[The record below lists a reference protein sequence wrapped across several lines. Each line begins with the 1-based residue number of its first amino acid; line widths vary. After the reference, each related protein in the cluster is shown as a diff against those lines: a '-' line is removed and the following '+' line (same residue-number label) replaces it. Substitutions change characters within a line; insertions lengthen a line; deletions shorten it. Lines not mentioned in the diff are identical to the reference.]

1 MKKIFSKTV
10 LQHLRDAS
18 CCALLFAASEIAWA
32 QSADVQRAIDAYN
45 EGDYAAAMA
54 VWEPLANQGNR
65 DAQFAMGVLYYE
77 GHGVNKNLDE
87 ALAWFR
93 KAADSEHPTAMFNL
107 GVAYWEGRGLSQSF
121 AQAVDWWERA
131 AESGDVASQ
140 YNLGLAYYLGKGAQK
155 DLDQARN
162 WLTQAAEKG
171 HADAQ
176 RVLGIIDEKAAKTQ
190 TAASSTSGA
199 STASTAN
206 QAGSAEVESVTVQ
219 PAESQE
225 TQAQNVSE
233 PSSGQASNATAPEAS
248 TEASTKVTTTS
259 KEKAAAGSVIITTRF
274 RAAEVSVDQ
283 LELRSGPG
291 SQSPVLQTLRQG
303 TPVKIVEARGSWG
316 RVEIPGQ
323 VRLWVFGDY
332 VQGAPEGRITANK
345 VRLRNRPTT
354 GENSKVV
361 AHLNKGDSV
370 TVHTSTGDWKQIS
383 SRKATPAW
391 VRLSGVSEQNP
402 VTQDWLDNFNALANT
417 PTGKT
422 KTVSAS
428 STPSAFRA
436 AWVRGDNTAVLGR
449 AAPDAPKLNDLAKD
463 LPVKVIGSKGDWLMI
478 ESPIGLDVWV
488 YGKFISET
496 GNNAQINNNRVRIR
510 SLPSTGPESD
520 VLGLLDKGTPV
531 EIKSRQGDWIRLR
544 VTRSIAGWVASERL
558 TTPGSVSA
566 DWQKRWDDIRSQN
579 RL

>member
-1 MKKIFSKTV
+1 MKNILAKTV
-10 LQHLRDAS
+10 LRHLRGAS
-18 CCALLFAASEIAWA
+18 CFALLFAASEIAWA
-32 QSADVQRAIDAYN
+32 QSADVQRAIAAYN

-140 YNLGLAYYLGKGAQK
+140 YNLGLAYYRGKGAQK

-176 RVLGIIDEKAAKTQ
+176 RVLGIIDEKVAKSQ

-199 STASTAN
+199 SVASAAN
-206 QAGSAEVESVTVQ
+206 QAGSTEVESVMVQ

-233 PSSGQASNATAPEAS
+233 PSSRQVSNATTPEAS
-248 TEASTKVTTTS
+248 TTT

-291 SQSPVLQTLRQG
+291 SQSPVLQTLREG
-303 TPVKIVEARGSWG
+303 TPVKIIEARGSWG
-316 RVEIPGQ
+316 RVEIPGH
-323 VRLWVFGDY
+323 VRLWVFGNY

-383 SRKATPAW
+383 SDKATPAW

-402 VTQDWLDNFNALANT
+402 VTQDWLNNFNALANA

-422 KTVSAS
+422 KTASAN

-436 AWVRGDNTAVLGR
+436 AWVRRDNTAVFGR
-449 AAPDAPKLNDLAKD
+449 AAADAPKLNDLEKD
-463 LPVKVIGSKGDWLMI
+463 LPVKVIGSKGEWLMI

-496 GNNAQINNNRVRIR
+496 ENTAQINNNRVRIR
-510 SLPSTGPESD
+510 SLPSTDPESD

-531 EIKSRQGDWIRLR
+531 EIKSRKGDWIRLR

-558 TTPGSVSA
+558 TTPGSISA

>member
-1 MKKIFSKTV
+1 MKNILAKTV
-10 LQHLRDAS
+10 LRHLRGAS
-18 CCALLFAASEIAWA
+18 CFALLFAASEIAWA
-32 QSADVQRAIDAYN
+32 QSVDVQRAIDAYD

-140 YNLGLAYYLGKGAQK
+140 YNLGLAYYFGKGAQK

-176 RVLGIIDEKAAKTQ
+176 RVLGIIDEKVAKSQ
-190 TAASSTSGA
+190 TASSSTSGA
-199 STASTAN
+199 SVASAAN
-206 QAGSAEVESVTVQ
+206 QAGSTEVESVMVQ
-219 PAESQE
+219 PAKSQE

-233 PSSGQASNATAPEAS
+233 PSSGQVGNATTP
-248 TEASTKVTTTS
+248 EASTKVTTTT

-283 LELRSGPG
+283 LELRSGPN

-303 TPVKIVEARGSWG
+303 MPVKIIEARGSWG
-316 RVEIPGQ
+316 RVEIPGH
-323 VRLWVFGDY
+323 VRLWVFGNY

-383 SRKATPAW
+383 SGKATPGW

-402 VTQDWLDNFNALANT
+402 VTQDWLNNFNALANA

-422 KTVSAS
+422 KTASAN

-436 AWVRGDNTAVLGR
+436 AWVRRDNTAVFGR
-449 AAPDAPKLNDLAKD
+449 AAADAPKLNDLEKD
-463 LPVKVIGSKGDWLMI
+463 LPVKVIGSKGEWLMI

-496 GNNAQINNNRVRIR
+496 ENTAQINNNRVRIR
-510 SLPSTGPESD
+510 SLPSTDPESD
-520 VLGLLDKGTPV
+520 VLGLLDKGTAV
-531 EIKSRQGDWIRLR
+531 EIKSRKGDWIRLR

-558 TTPGSVSA
+558 TIPGSISA

>member
-1 MKKIFSKTV
+1 MKTILPKTV
-10 LQHLRDAS
+10 LRHLRGAS
-18 CCALLFAASEIAWA
+18 CFTLLFVASGIIWA
-32 QSADVQRAIDAYN
+32 QSADVQRAIDAYDD
-45 EGDYAAAMA
+45 GDYAAAMA

-140 YNLGLAYYLGKGAQK
+140 YNLGLAYYRGKGAQK

-176 RVLGIIDEKAAKTQ
+176 RVLGIIDKKVAKSQ
-190 TAASSTSGA
+190 TAASATSGT
-199 STASTAN
+199 STASATN

-219 PAESQE
+219 PADQQE
-225 TQAQNVSE
+225 TQAQNASG
-233 PSSGQASNATAPEAS
+233 PSSGQASNPTTPEAP
-248 TEASTKVTTTS
+248 TKVTATTN
-259 KEKAAAGSVIITTRF
+259 EKTAAGSVIITTRF
-274 RAAEVSVDQ
+274 RAAEVSIDQ
-283 LELRSGPG
+283 LELRSGPS
-291 SQSPVLQTLRQG
+291 SQSPVLQTLKQG
-303 TPVKIVEARGSWG
+303 TPVKIIEARGSWG
-316 RVEIPGQ
+316 SVEIPGQ

-332 VQGAPEGRITANK
+332 VQGTPEGRITANK

-402 VTQDWLDNFNALANT
+402 VTQDWLDTFNALANA

-422 KTVSAS
+422 KTASAN

-436 AWVRGDNTAVLGR
+436 AWVRADNTAVFGR

-463 LPVKVIGSKGDWLMI
+463 LPVKVIGSKGEWLMI

-496 GNNAQINNNRVRIR
+496 GNTAQINNNRVRIR
-510 SLPSTGPESD
+510 SLPSTGSESD

-531 EIKSRQGDWIRLR
+531 EIKSRKGDWIRLR
-544 VTRSIAGWVASERL
+544 VPRSIAGWVTGERL

-566 DWQKRWDDIRSQN
+566 DWQKRWDDIRAQHP
-579 RL
+579 L

>member
-1 MKKIFSKTV
+1 MKRILPKTA
-10 LQHLRDAS
+10 LRRLRGAS
-18 CCALLFAASEIAWA
+18 CFALLFVASEIAWA

-107 GVAYWEGRGLSQSF
+107 GVAYWEGRGLSQNY

-140 YNLGLAYYLGKGAQK
+140 YNLGLAYYRGRGAQK

-176 RVLGIIDEKAAKTQ
+176 HVLGIIDEQYTKSQ
-190 TAASSTSGA
+190 TAASATSDTSAA
-199 STASTAN
+199 SATN

-219 PAESQE
+219 PAEQYE
-225 TQAQNVSE
+225 AQAQGASE
-233 PSSGQASNATAPEAS
+233 PSSGQASNATTPEVP
-248 TEASTKVTTTS
+248 TKVTTTT
-259 KEKAAAGSVIITTRF
+259 KEKAAASSVIITTRF
-274 RAAEVSVDQ
+274 RAAEVSVDG
-283 LELRSGPG
+283 LELRSGSS

-303 TPVKIVEARGSWG
+303 TPVKIIEARGSWG

-354 GENSKVV
+354 GGNSKVV

-402 VTQDWLDNFNALANT
+402 VTQDWLDNFNALAKVQT
-417 PTGKT
+417 VKT
-422 KTVSAS
+422 KPASAS

-436 AWVRGDNTAVLGR
+436 AWVRADNTAVFGR
-449 AAPDAPKLNDLAKD
+449 AAPDAPKLNDLTKD
-463 LPVKVIGSKGDWLMI
+463 LPVKVIGSKGEWLMI

-496 GNNAQINNNRVRIR
+496 GNTTQINNNRVRIR

-531 EIKSRQGDWIRLR
+531 EIKSRKGDWIRLR

>member
-1 MKKIFSKTV
+1 MKDILPKIV
-10 LQHLRDAS
+10 LRYLRGAS
-18 CCALLFAASEIAWA
+18 CFTLLFVASGISWA
-32 QSADVQRAIDAYN
+32 QSTDVQRAIDAYN

-77 GHGVNKNLDE
+77 GQGVSKNLDE

-93 KAADSEHPTAMFNL
+93 KAANSGHPTAMFNL
-107 GVAYWEGRGLSQSF
+107 GVAYWEGRGLSQNF

-131 AESGDVASQ
+131 AESGDVTSQ

-155 DLDQARN
+155 DIDQARN

-171 HADAQ
+171 HADAR
-176 RVLGIIDEKAAKTQ
+176 RVLGIIDKQYAKSQNPASTS
-190 TAASSTSGA
+190 SSTSAA
-199 STASTAN
+199 SAVA
-206 QAGSAEVESVTVQ
+206 QAESAEVESVSVQ
-219 PAESQE
+219 PTEQQATSAQALPKKPQEQE
-225 TQAQNVSE
+225 TA
-233 PSSGQASNATAPEAS
+233 
-248 TEASTKVTTTS
+248 
-259 KEKAAAGSVIITTRF
+259 KEKAAPSAVIVTTRF
-274 RAAEVSVDQ
+274 RAAEVSVDK
-283 LELRSGPG
+283 LELRSGPS

-303 TPVKIVEARGSWG
+303 TPVKIIETRGSWG

-361 AHLNKGDSV
+361 AHLNKGDAV
-370 TVHTSTGDWKQIS
+370 TVHTSTGDWKHIS

-402 VTQDWLDNFNALANT
+402 VTQDWLDNFNALANAA
-417 PTGKT
+417 PGKA
-422 KTVSAS
+422 KTASISSA
-428 STPSAFRA
+428 PSAFRA
-436 AWVRGDNTAVLGR
+436 AWVRSDSTPVFGR
-449 AAPDAPKLNDLAKD
+449 ATPDAPKLNDLAKD
-463 LPVKVIGSKGDWLMI
+463 LPVKVIGSKGEWLMI

-488 YGKFISET
+488 YGKFVSET
-496 GNNAQINNNRVRIR
+496 GNAGQINNNRVRIR
-510 SLPSTGPESD
+510 SLPSTGTESD

-531 EIKSRQGDWIRLR
+531 EIKSRKGDWIRLR
-544 VTRSIAGWVASERL
+544 VTRSVAGWVNSERL

-579 RL
+579 KL